1 MYDRGRGG
9 TVKRSGPSAVLLLL
23 LLAGAAAAQDTRGM
37 GVVTLPAGQGGD
49 APLYRESWALLVGV
63 SDYLAWPRLPG
74 VKRDVPRVREV
85 LEEHGFQVEIVM
97 NPGAEQLRR
106 SFDDFINA
114 HGQEEQNRLLFYFA
128 GHGHTIANTYGGE
141 MGYIVPVDAP
151 LPRKD
156 ERGFKAKA
164 LDLQLVEVY
173 AKRIQAKHA
182 LFLFDSCFSGS
193 LFSATRSIPLPISS
207 KARLPV
213 RQFITSGSADETV
226 SDESWFCR
234 EFVEGLRG
242 EADLDGDGYI
252 TGTDLSTFLQDR
264 VITYS
269 RDRQHPQ
276 YGKVPDPNLD
286 KGDFVFQVSAAA
298 RHARPPAAA
307 SAAPAQ
313 VQPTEQT
320 APPAVPA
327 KKTLAVA
334 TVPAGAQVAVDGTP
348 VGRSPVTVTDISE
361 GEHRLRVSLE
371 GHATEDRSLV
381 VTRYKDQYEETVR
394 LRAATITVSPSSGIE
409 MVVIPPGSFR
419 MGDEAGEPEE
429 SPVRTVTL
437 RAPFALAVTEVT
449 NRQFCDVMNW
459 ALDRGR
465 AVLAPGRGDLLD
477 ARGRTPYLGV
487 GSCVESQFGILVQA
501 GEKKG
506 QLVPADGREDHP
518 VVGVT
523 WFGALA
529 FCNFLSERDSLEPV
543 YDLGESGC
551 DWSRKG
557 YRLPTEAEWEY
568 AARGTDGRQYPWGP
582 RIAKSSANTA
592 NSSDPHES
600 LSPPYT
606 QKGGPTTPVGFFNG
620 AAEGSFMTEDDRSPA
635 GLHDM
640 AGNVQEWC
648 WDWKAQY
655 PRRDERDPRGPVRGF
670 FRVCRGGSWNG
681 VERAARCAARSA
693 ALPPG
698 AMSFDTGFR
707 LARSF

>member
-1 MYDRGRGG
+1 MP
-9 TVKRSGPSAVLLLL
+9 VLSAILFLLLL
-23 LLAGAAAAQDTRGM
+23 PPGISAQQSRGL
-37 GVVTLPAGQGGD
+37 GVVTLPATQGD
-49 APLYRESWALLVGV
+49 NEPLYRESWALVIGA
-63 SDYLAWPRLPG
+63 SDYSAWPRLPG
-74 VKRDVPRVREV
+74 VRKDVPRVREV
-85 LEEHGFQVEIVM
+85 LEEHGFRVETVM

-106 SFDDFINA
+106 SFDEFINA
-114 HGQEEQNRLLFYFA
+114 HGMEEQNRLLFYFA

-151 LPRKD
+151 LPRGD

-193 LFSATRSIPLPISS
+193 LFSATRAVPLPISA
-207 KARLPV
+207 KARMPV
-213 RQFITSGSADETV
+213 RQFITSGSADEAVT
-226 SDESWFCR
+226 DESWFCR
-234 EFVEGLRG
+234 MFVEGLRG

-286 KGDFVFQVSAAA
+286 KGDFVFQVVRSVAAVPAA
-298 RHARPPAAA
+298 RQPAPAVAPQPPPAAEQPP
-307 SAAPAQ
+307 APA
-313 VQPTEQT
+313 T
-320 APPAVPA
+320 
-327 KKTLAVA
+327 KTLVVT
-334 TVPAGAQVAVDGTP
+334 TVPAGAAVTLDGTAL
-348 VGRSPVTVTDISE
+348 GSSPVTVADIAE
-361 GEHRLRVSLE
+361 GEHRIRVSLD
-371 GHATEDRSLV
+371 GHATEERPLL
-381 VTRYKDQYEETVR
+381 VTRFKDQYEETVR
-394 LRAATITVSPSSGIE
+394 LRAASIAVSPSIGIE
-409 MVVIPPGSFR
+409 MVVIPPGSLR

-437 RAPFALAVTEVT
+437 RSAFALAVTEVT

-459 ALDRGR
+459 ALGRGL
-465 AVLAPGRGDLLD
+465 AAIAPGRGDLVD
-477 ARGRTPYLGV
+477 RRGRTPYLGIA
-487 GSCVESQFGILVQA
+487 GCVESQFGVRVDST
-501 GEKKG
+501 GGKNR
-506 QLVPADGREDHP
+506 LVPVDGRENHP

-523 WFGALA
+523 WYGALA
-529 FCNFLSERDSLEPV
+529 FCNFLGEMDSLERL
-543 YDLGESGC
+543 YNLEESSC

-568 AARGTDGRQYPWGP
+568 AARGADGRQYPWGP
-582 RIAKSSANTA
+582 RIEKSRANTA
-592 NSSDPHES
+592 NSSDPFES

-606 QKGGPTTPVGFFNG
+606 QKGGPTTPAGFFSG
-620 AAEGSFMTEDDRSPA
+620 EAAGHFMTEDDRSPA

-648 WDWKAQY
+648 WDWKAEY
-655 PRRDERDPRGPVRGF
+655 PRRDETDPRGPARGF
-670 FRVCRGGSWNG
+670 FRVCRGGSWNS
-681 VERAARCAARSA
+681 VERAVRAAARSG
-693 ALPPG
+693 ALPPD

-707 LARSF
+707 IARSF